1 MNKKYKMTLYACYLG
16 YVVQGIINNINPI
29 LFANYQRSLGITVDK
44 IGILIAVN
52 FVTQIIIDFA
62 SVGYV
67 DRIGYRK
74 CMVLANACSVLGLLG
89 VGSFPFWFGD
99 PMLGLTAATIL
110 NGIGGGLLEV
120 LVSPIVEAVPTDNKE
135 KSMSMLHSFY
145 CWGCVGFIAVSTL
158 ILFVLGTQRWNFLP
172 FVWVLVPFVCGILF
186 CRVPVNR
193 LVEEEER
200 IPVKS
205 LAGQKIFWCLLVLMI
220 CAGASEMG
228 MSQWTSYF
236 AEMGLHVNKAVG
248 DLLGACSF
256 CVLMG
261 LARLYYG
268 KSSGDLPIRK
278 FMAGSYVLC
287 IFSYVLTVF
296 APHPLLGLL
305 GCALCGLSVGVLWP
319 GTFSMAAREC
329 RAGGT
334 ALFALLALAG
344 DIGCVTGPAAVSRT
358 AGIFPQYGIKAGLL
372 AAVVFPAAGLV
383 LTVCC
388 RESHDPGNHYTS
400 DENR

>member
-1 MNKKYKMTLYACYLG
+1 
-16 YVVQGIINNINPI
+16 
-29 LFANYQRSLGITVDK
+29 
-44 IGILIAVN
+44 
-52 FVTQIIIDFA
+52 
-62 SVGYV
+62 
-67 DRIGYRK
+67 
-74 CMVLANACSVLGLLG
+74 
-89 VGSFPFWFGD
+89 
-99 PMLGLTAATIL
+99 
-110 NGIGGGLLEV
+110 
-120 LVSPIVEAVPTDNKE
+120 
-135 KSMSMLHSFY
+135 MSMLHSFY
-145 CWGCVGFIAVSTL
+145 CWGCVGFIAFSTL
-158 ILFVLGTQRWNFLP
+158 ILFVLGAQRWRFLP
-172 FVWVLVPFVCGILF
+172 FVWVLVPLVCGILF
-186 CRVPVNR
+186 CRVPVRR

-268 KSSGDLPIRK
+268 KSSGDMPIRK

-287 IFSYVLTVF
+287 MFSYGLTVF

-344 DIGCVTGPAAVSRT
+344 DIGCVTGPAAVSQA

-372 AAVVFPAAGLV
+372 IAVIFPTVGLV

-388 RESHDPGNHYTS
+388 HESRESKESLY
-400 DENR
+400 

>member
-1 MNKKYKMTLYACYLG
+1 MDKKYKMTLYACYLA

-29 LFANYQRSLGITVDK
+29 LFANYQRSLGITLDK

-52 FVTQIIIDFA
+52 FVTQIIIDFV

-89 VGSFPFWFGD
+89 VGILPFWFGD
-99 PMLGLTAATIL
+99 PMLGLSVAAIL

-158 ILFVLGTQRWNFLP
+158 ILFILGAQKWYFLP
-172 FVWVLVPFVCGILF
+172 FVWVLVPLVCAILF
-186 CRVPVNR
+186 CRVPICR

-248 DLLGACSF
+248 DLLGACS
-256 CVLMG
+256 
-261 LARLYYG
+261 
-268 KSSGDLPIRK
+268 GDLPIRK
-278 FMAGSYVLC
+278 SMAGSYVLC
-287 IFSYVLTVF
+287 MFSYGLTVF

-319 GTFSMAAREC
+319 GTFSIAAREC

-344 DIGCVTGPAAVSRT
+344 DIGCVTGPAAVSRA
-358 AGIFPQYGIKAGLL
+358 AGSFPQYGVKAGLL
-372 AAVVFPAAGLV
+372 AAMVFPAAGLL
-383 LTVCC
+383 LTVCY
-388 RESHDPGNHYTS
+388 RESQEPEKHDTGGGK
-400 DENR
+400 R

>member
-1 MNKKYKMTLYACYLG
+1 MKMNKKYKMTLYACYLA

-62 SVGYV
+62 SVGFV

-89 VGSFPFWFGD
+89 VGIFPFWFGD
-99 PMLGLTAATIL
+99 PMLGLTAATVCS
-110 NGIGGGLLEV
+110 GIGGGLLEV

-145 CWGCVGFIAVSTL
+145 CWGCVGFIAVSTM
-158 ILFVLGTQRWNFLP
+158 ILFVLGEQGWHYLP
-172 FVWVLVPFVCGILF
+172 FVWVIVPLVCGILF
-186 CRVPVNR
+186 CRVPVRR

-287 IFSYVLTVF
+287 MFSYGLTVF
-296 APHPLLGLL
+296 APPSAAGASGVCPVWIVGGSAVAGYIQHSGAGVQGGRNSAVCPAGTGGGYWMCLWSGSSQPS
-305 GCALCGLSVGVLWP
+305 GRYLSPVRGKGRTFRSNSISRWGAAADGVLP
-319 GTFSMAAREC
+319 R
-329 RAGGT
+329 
-334 ALFALLALAG
+334 
-344 DIGCVTGPAAVSRT
+344 IP
-358 AGIFPQYGIKAGLL
+358 
-372 AAVVFPAAGLV
+372 
-383 LTVCC
+383 
-388 RESHDPGNHYTS
+388 
-400 DENR
+400 